1 MKTAIINKKERKD
14 QSAKNRYSQSK
25 IQQKDH
31 KL

>member
-14 QSAKNRYSQSK
+14 QSAKIRYRQSK